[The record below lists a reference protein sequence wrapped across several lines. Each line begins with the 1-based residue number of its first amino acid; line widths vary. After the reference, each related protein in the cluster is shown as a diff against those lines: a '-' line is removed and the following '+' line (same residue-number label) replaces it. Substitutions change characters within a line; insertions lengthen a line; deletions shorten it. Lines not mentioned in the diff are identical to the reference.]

1 MKLTSQ
7 AYEVNILFRAILV
20 GQPRGLGYPP
30 FSVYRVALNIKSIL
44 FTELFHLIP
53 IDAILLDEP
62 NEVFGIVFSVMG
74 ETNEEILFFKQLF
87 QCLKTSSLI
96 YFFYI
101 SFGHY
106 THFFLVFFNIEFSI
120 REDFSRLMRNCGGV
134 A

>member
-87 QCLKTSSLI
+87 QCLKSSSLT
-96 YFFYI
+96 YFSISVLGTTPI
-101 SFGHY
+101 SFLY
-106 THFFLVFFNIEFSI
+106 SSTKNFLSERTSAV
-120 REDFSRLMRNCGGV
+120 L
-134 A
+134 

>member
-62 NEVFGIVFSVMG
+62 NEVFGIVIPVMG

-87 QCLKTSSLI
+87 QCLKSSSLT
-96 YFFYI
+96 YFFHI

-120 REDFSRLMRNCGGV
+120 REDFSRFMRNCGGV

>member
-62 NEVFGIVFSVMG
+62 NEVFGIVIPVMG

-87 QCLKTSSLI
+87 QCLKSSSLT
-96 YFFYI
+96 YFSISVLDTTPI
-101 SFGHY
+101 SFLY
-106 THFFLVFFNIEFSI
+106 SST
-120 REDFSRLMRNCGGV
+120 
-134 A
+134 

>member
-1 MKLTSQ
+1 MLEMGDDASPTLPLYYLRPYRGNKRSFSPLFMKLTSQ

-30 FSVYRVALNIKSIL
+30 FSVYRVALNIMSIL

-74 ETNEEILFFKQLF
+74 ETNEEILFL
-87 QCLKTSSLI
+87 SN
-96 YFFYI
+96 
-101 SFGHY
+101 SF
-106 THFFLVFFNIEFSI
+106 N
-120 REDFSRLMRNCGGV
+120 